1 MKLLAI
7 THRLPCPP
15 HKGEK
20 IRALNFLKF
29 LAIHHEVHLVS
40 LVDDDSDLRY
50 VDQLEPHIRS
60 LTVQRVHPRLR
71 KAFALSAVVSH
82 ESVSSRY
89 FYVAA
94 LQRRVDALIEREG
107 ITGVFCSSSPT
118 AEYVFRS
125 RHAARLRNV
134 PKVMDLIDVDSVK
147 WRDYA
152 EQSHVGS
159 AWLYR
164 REARY
169 LAALEGKI
177 GQQFD
182 RVLVVSEAERTC
194 CDSISPDRVTAVPN
208 GVDLEYFSPS
218 ARESAERQPPTLV
231 FTGVMDYRPNVDGIA
246 WFVRSILPSIRAAVP
261 DVRLFIV
268 GNRPSKTVQRLAS
281 DPGVVVTG
289 FVPDVREYV
298 ARGVS
303 IAPLRIARGIQNKVL
318 EAMAMGR
325 PIVVTPQAF
334 EGIDAEPGR
343 DLLVASDEREF
354 AARTIECLTDPVHA
368 DRLGRSARARA
379 EQAFSWSN
387 NLALLDE
394 LLPAGDAVPSPAS
407 VHRARQSLPADAVSR
422 AS

>member
-20 IRALNFLKF
+20 IRALNILKF
-29 LAIHHEVHLVS
+29 LATRHEVHLVS
-40 LVDDDSDLRY
+40 LVDDDNDLQY
-50 VDQLEPHIRS
+50 ADQLHPHIRS

-71 KAFALSAVVSH
+71 RAFALTAVASN

-89 FYVAA
+89 FHVAA
-94 LQRRVDALIEREG
+94 LQRRVDSLIEREG
-107 ITGVFCSSSPT
+107 IAGIFCSSSPT

-125 RHAARLRNV
+125 RHAAQLRDA

-147 WRDYA
+147 WRHYA
-152 EQSHVGS
+152 QQSHAGS

-164 REARY
+164 REARH
-169 LAALEGKI
+169 LAALEGRI
-177 GQQFD
+177 GRQFD
-182 RVLVVSEAERTC
+182 RVLVVSEAERMC
-194 CDSISPDRVTAVPN
+194 CDSVSPERLTAVPN
-208 GVDLEYFSPS
+208 GVDLDYFSPRLS
-218 ARESAERQPPTLV
+218 GSTVLDPPTLV
-231 FTGVMDYRPNVDGIA
+231 FTGVMDYRPNVDGIV
-246 WFVRSILPSIRAAVP
+246 WFVRSILPNIRAAVP

-268 GNRPSKTVQRLAS
+268 GNHPSKAVQRLAA

-334 EGIDAEPGR
+334 EGIDAEPSR
-343 DLLVASDEREF
+343 DLMVAADEREF
-354 AARTIECLTDPVHA
+354 ATRTIECLQDPAHA
-368 DRLGRSARARA
+368 ARLGRAARARA
-379 EQAFSWSN
+379 ERCYSWPK

-394 LLPAGDAVPSPAS
+394 LLPVSEGAPAPVGVRNS
-407 VHRARQSLPADAVSR
+407 QRPAPTDAVSR

>member
-20 IRALNFLKF
+20 IRALNILKF
-29 LAIHHEVHLVS
+29 LATRHEVHLVS
-40 LVDDDSDLRY
+40 LVDDDNDLRY
-50 VDQLEPHIRS
+50 VDQLHPHIRS
-60 LTVQRVHPRLR
+60 LTLQQVHPRLR
-71 KAFALSAVVSH
+71 KAFALSAVAGD

-89 FYVAA
+89 FHVSA
-94 LQRRVDALIEREG
+94 LQRRVDALIDHEEFSG
-107 ITGVFCSSSPT
+107 IFCSSSPT

-125 RHAARLRNV
+125 RHAARLRDV

-147 WRDYA
+147 WRHYA
-152 EQSHVGS
+152 QQSHAGS

-169 LAALEGKI
+169 MAALEGKI

-194 CDSISPDRVTAVPN
+194 CESIARDRVTAVPN
-208 GVDLEYFSPS
+208 GVDLEYFAPR
-218 ARESAERQPPTLV
+218 AQETAERQPPTLV

-246 WFVRSILPSIRAAVP
+246 WFVRSILPNVRAAVP

-289 FVPDVREYV
+289 FVPDVRKYV
-298 ARGVS
+298 ALGVS

-325 PIVVTPQAF
+325 PIVVTSQVF
-334 EGIDAEPGR
+334 EGIDAESGR
-343 DLLVASDEREF
+343 DLMVARDEREF
-354 AARTIECLTDPVHA
+354 AARTIECLQDSAHA
-368 DRLGRSARARA
+368 DRLGRAARARA
-379 EQAFSWSN
+379 EQAYSWSN

-394 LLPAGDAVPSPAS
+394 LLPAEGGASAPAVMQHAQRPP
-407 VHRARQSLPADAVSR
+407 QADAVSR

>member
-1 MKLLAI
+1 MKVLYVS
-7 THRLPCPP
+7 HRLPCPP

-20 IRALNFLKF
+20 IRALNILKF
-29 LAIHHEVHLVS
+29 LAVHHEVHLAS
-40 LVDDDSDLRY
+40 LVDDENDLRY
-50 VDQLEPHIRS
+50 VDQLHPYTRS
-60 LTVQRVHPRLR
+60 LTVQRVRPRLR
-71 KAFALSAVVSH
+71 KAFALSAVASD

-89 FYVAA
+89 FHVSA
-94 LQRRVDALIEREG
+94 LQRRVDSLIEREG
-107 ITGVFCSSSPT
+107 IAGVFCSSSPT

-125 RHAARLRNV
+125 RHAAQLRDV

-147 WRDYA
+147 WRHYA
-152 EQSHVGS
+152 EQSHAGS

-164 REARY
+164 REARH
-169 LAALEGKI
+169 LAALEVRI

-182 RVLVVSEAERTC
+182 RVLVVSEAERKC
-194 CDSISPDRVTAVPN
+194 CDSIAPDRVTAVPN
-208 GVDLEYFSPS
+208 GVDLEYFSPRADDS
-218 ARESAERQPPTLV
+218 PERQPVLV
-231 FTGVMDYRPNVDGIA
+231 FTGVMDYRPNVDGIV
-246 WFVRSILPSIRAAVP
+246 WFVRSILPHIRVAVP

-268 GNRPSKTVQRLAS
+268 GNRPTKVVQRLAS
-281 DPGVVVTG
+281 DRGVVVTG

-298 ARGVS
+298 ARGLS

-334 EGIDAEPGR
+334 EGIDAVPGR
-343 DLLVASDEREF
+343 DLMVADDEHEF
-354 AARTIECLTDPVHA
+354 AAQTIQCLQDPVHA

-379 EQAFSWSN
+379 EQCYSWSK

-394 LLPAGDAVPSPAS
+394 LLPATGAVPEP
-407 VHRARQSLPADAVSR
+407 VVVQHTPQPLPTDAISR

>member
-1 MKLLAI
+1 MKLLVI

-29 LAIHHEVHLVS
+29 LATRHEVHLVS
-40 LVDDDSDLRY
+40 LVDDDNDLRY
-50 VDQLEPHIRS
+50 VDQLHPHVRT

-71 KAFALSAVVSH
+71 KAFALSAVASD

-89 FYVAA
+89 FHVPA

-107 ITGVFCSSSPT
+107 IEGVFCSSSPT

-125 RHAARLRNV
+125 RHATRLRDV

-147 WRDYA
+147 WRHYA
-152 EQSHVGS
+152 AQSHAGS

-164 REARY
+164 REARC

-177 GQQFD
+177 GQHFD

-194 CDSISPDRVTAVPN
+194 CESVARDRVTAVPN
-208 GVDLEYFSPS
+208 GVDLEYFSPRAHS
-218 ARESAERQPPTLV
+218 VAEQQPPTLV

-246 WFVRSILPSIRAAVP
+246 WFVRNILPGVRAAVA

-281 DPGVVVTG
+281 DPGIVVTG
-289 FVPDVREYV
+289 FVPDVRNYV

-325 PIVVTPQAF
+325 PIVATPQAF
-334 EGIDAEPGR
+334 EGIDAQPGR
-343 DLLVASDEREF
+343 DLMVASDELEF
-354 AARTIECLTDPVHA
+354 AARTIECLRDPEHA
-368 DRLGRSARARA
+368 DRLGRAARARA
-379 EQAFSWSN
+379 ERGYSWSK
-387 NLALLDE
+387 NLAFLDE
-394 LLPAGDAVPSPAS
+394 LLPAEGVASAPAP
-407 VHRARQSLPADAVSR
+407 VQRARPSLQADAVSR

>member
-1 MKLLAI
+1 
-7 THRLPCPP
+7 
-15 HKGEK
+15 
-20 IRALNFLKF
+20 
-29 LAIHHEVHLVS
+29 
-40 LVDDDSDLRY
+40 VDDDNDLRY
-50 VDQLEPHIRS
+50 VDQLQPHVRR

-71 KAFALSAVVSH
+71 KAFALSAVASG

-89 FYVAA
+89 FHVLA
-94 LQRRVDALIEREG
+94 LQRRVDSLIEREG
-107 ITGVFCSSSPT
+107 IAGVFCSSSPT

-125 RHAARLRNV
+125 RHASRLRDV

-147 WRDYA
+147 WRHYA
-152 EQSHVGS
+152 EQSHAGS

-164 REARY
+164 REARC
-169 LAALEGKI
+169 LAALETRI

-194 CDSISPDRVTAVPN
+194 CDSVARDRVTAVPN
-208 GVDLEYFSPS
+208 GVDLEYFSPR
-218 ARESAERQPPTLV
+218 ANESPERQPPTLV

-246 WFVRSILPSIRAAVP
+246 WFVRSILPNIRSAVP

-268 GNRPSKTVQRLAS
+268 GNRPSKVVQRLAS
-281 DPGVVVTG
+281 DRGVVVTG

-325 PIVVTPQAF
+325 PVVVTPQAF
-334 EGIDAEPGR
+334 EGIDAVPGR
-343 DLLVASDEREF
+343 DLVVAADEREF
-354 AARTIECLTDPVHA
+354 AAQTIQCLQDPVHA

-379 EQAFSWSN
+379 EQCYSWSK

-394 LLPAGDAVPSPAS
+394 LLPATGTVPEPAVVQHTPQPLAGDAIP
-407 VHRARQSLPADAVSR
+407 R

>member
-29 LAIHHEVHLVS
+29 LAARHEVHLVS
-40 LVDDDSDLRY
+40 LVDDDNDLRY
-50 VDQLEPHIRS
+50 VDQLNPHVRS

-71 KAFALSAVVSH
+71 KAFALSAVASD

-89 FYVAA
+89 FHVSA

-107 ITGVFCSSSPT
+107 ITGIFCSSSPT

-125 RHAARLRNV
+125 RHAVRLRNV

-147 WRDYA
+147 WRHYA
-152 EQSHVGS
+152 EQSNAGS

-194 CDSISPDRVTAVPN
+194 CESVARDRVTAVPN

-218 ARESAERQPPTLV
+218 AHTAAEQQPPTLV

-246 WFVRSILPSIRAAVP
+246 WFVRDILPTVRAAVP

-281 DPGVVVTG
+281 DSGIIVTG

-343 DLLVASDEREF
+343 DLMVASDEREF
-354 AARTIECLTDPVHA
+354 AERTIECLRDPVHA
-368 DRLGRSARARA
+368 DRLGRAARVRA
-379 EQAFSWSN
+379 EQAYSWSK

-394 LLPAGDAVPSPAS
+394 LLPAGGAAAAPATAHRVRPAPQADAVP
-407 VHRARQSLPADAVSR
+407 R

>member
-1 MKLLAI
+1 MKLLVL

-20 IRALNFLKF
+20 IRALNILKF
-29 LAIHHEVHLVS
+29 LATRHEVHLVS
-40 LVDDDSDLRY
+40 LVDDDNDLRY
-50 VDQLEPHIRS
+50 VDQLHPHIRS
-60 LTVQRVHPRLR
+60 LTVQQVHPRLR
-71 KAFALSAVVSH
+71 KAFALSAVASD

-89 FYVAA
+89 FHVSA
-94 LQRRVDALIEREG
+94 LQRRVDSLIEREG
-107 ITGVFCSSSPT
+107 IAGVFCSSSPT
-118 AEYVFRS
+118 AEYVFHS
-125 RHAARLRNV
+125 RHASRLRDV

-147 WRDYA
+147 WRHYA
-152 EQSHVGS
+152 EQSHAGS

-169 LAALEGKI
+169 LAALESRI

-182 RVLVVSEAERTC
+182 RVLVVSEAERRC
-194 CDSISPDRVTAVPN
+194 CDSVAQDRVTAVPN
-208 GVDLEYFSPS
+208 GVDLDYFAPS
-218 ARESAERQPPTLV
+218 VATSVERHPPTLV

-343 DLLVASDEREF
+343 DLLVAADEREF
-354 AARTIECLTDPVHA
+354 AARTIDCLQDQAHA
-368 DRLGRSARARA
+368 DRLGRAARARA
-379 EQAFSWSN
+379 EQCYSWSK
-387 NLALLDE
+387 NLALLDD
-394 LLPAGDAVPSPAS
+394 LLPATGAIPAPAV
-407 VHRARQSLPADAVSR
+407 VQHTQRSLPADAVSR

>member
-20 IRALNFLKF
+20 IRALNILKF
-29 LAIHHEVHLVS
+29 LAARHEVHLVS
-40 LVDDDSDLRY
+40 LVDDDNDLRY
-50 VDQLEPHIRS
+50 VDQLEPYTRS
-60 LTVQRVHPRLR
+60 LTLRRVHARLR
-71 KAFALSAVVSH
+71 RAFALSAVASA
-82 ESVSSRY
+82 ESISSRY
-89 FYVAA
+89 FHVAA

-125 RHAARLRNV
+125 RHAARLRDV

-147 WRDYA
+147 WRHYA
-152 EQSHVGS
+152 EHSHPGS

-164 REARY
+164 REARQ
-169 LAALEGKI
+169 LAALEEKI
-177 GQQFD
+177 GRQFD

-194 CDSISPDRVTAVPN
+194 CDSVARDRVTAVPN
-208 GVDLEYFSPS
+208 GVDLEYFAPS
-218 ARESAERQPPTLV
+218 TRDSAEHEPPTLV

-246 WFVRSILPSIRAAVP
+246 WFVRSILPIVRESVP

-268 GNRPSKTVQRLAS
+268 GNRPSKVVQRLAS
-281 DPGVVVTG
+281 ELGVVVTG

-334 EGIDAEPGR
+334 EGIEAEAGR
-343 DLLVASDEREF
+343 DLMVASDEREF
-354 AARTIECLTDPVHA
+354 AARTIECLRDSGHA
-368 DRLGRSARARA
+368 DRLGRAARERA
-379 EQAFSWSN
+379 EQAYSWSK

-394 LLPAGDAVPSPAS
+394 LLPTTDAAAPPAP
-407 VHRARQSLPADAVSR
+407 VQGAQQRPQAEHALR

>member
-20 IRALNFLKF
+20 IRALNILKF
-29 LAIHHEVHLVS
+29 LATRHEVHLVS
-40 LVDDDSDLRY
+40 LVDDDNDLRY
-50 VDQLEPHIRS
+50 VDQLHPHIRS
-60 LTVQRVHPRLR
+60 LTLQQVHPRLR
-71 KAFALSAVVSH
+71 KVFALSAVAGD

-89 FYVAA
+89 FYVSA

-125 RHAARLRNV
+125 RHAARLRDV

-147 WRDYA
+147 WRHYA
-152 EQSHVGS
+152 DQSHAGS

-169 LAALEGKI
+169 LSALEGKI

-194 CDSISPDRVTAVPN
+194 CDSISPDRVAAVPN
-208 GVDLEYFSPS
+208 GVDLEYFSPR
-218 ARESAERQPPTLV
+218 AAEPAKNRPPMLV

-246 WFVRSILPSIRAAVP
+246 WFVRSILPNVRATVP
-261 DVRLFIV
+261 DVQLFIV

-281 DPGVVVTG
+281 DRSVVVTG

-334 EGIDAEPGR
+334 EGIDAVPGR
-343 DLLVASDEREF
+343 DLMVASDEREF
-354 AARTIECLTDPVHA
+354 AERTIECLQDSAHA
-368 DRLGRSARARA
+368 DRLGCAARARA
-379 EQAFSWSN
+379 EQAYSWSN

-394 LLPAGDAVPSPAS
+394 LLPAEGGVPAS
-407 VHRARQSLPADAVSR
+407 AVVQHTQRPLQADAVSR

>member
-20 IRALNFLKF
+20 IRALNILKF
-29 LAIHHEVHLVS
+29 LAARHEVHLVS
-40 LVDDDSDLRY
+40 LVDDDNDLRY
-50 VDQLEPHIRS
+50 VNQLQPHTRS
-60 LTVQRVHPRLR
+60 LTLQRVHPLLR
-71 KAFALSAVVSH
+71 KAFALSAVASN

-89 FYVAA
+89 FYVSA
-94 LQRRVDALIEREG
+94 LQRQVDALIAREG
-107 ITGVFCSSSPT
+107 ISGVFCSSSPT

-125 RHAARLRNV
+125 RNAARLRDV

-147 WRDYA
+147 WRHYA
-152 EQSHVGS
+152 EQSHAGS

-169 LAALEGKI
+169 MAALEGKI

-182 RVLVVSEAERTC
+182 RVLVVSEAERSC
-194 CDSISPDRVTAVPN
+194 CDSVARDRVTAVPN
-208 GVDLEYFSPS
+208 GVDLEYFAPRT
-218 ARESAERQPPTLV
+218 REPAERQPPTLV
-231 FTGVMDYRPNVDGIA
+231 FTGVMDYRPNVDGIT
-246 WFVRSILPSIRAAVP
+246 WFVRSILPRIRTAVP
-261 DVRLFIV
+261 GVRLFVV
-268 GNRPSKTVQRLAS
+268 GNRPTQAVQRLAS
-281 DPGVVVTG
+281 DSGVVVTG

-343 DLLVASDEREF
+343 DLMVAGDEREF
-354 AARTIECLTDPVHA
+354 AARTIECLRDPAHA
-368 DRLGRSARARA
+368 ERLGRAARARA
-379 EQAFSWSN
+379 EQGYSWSK

-394 LLPAGDAVPSPAS
+394 LLPVEGAPSASATVQYPRPLLRSGAVP
-407 VHRARQSLPADAVSR
+407 R

>member
-20 IRALNFLKF
+20 IRALNILKF
-29 LAIHHEVHLVS
+29 LATRHEVHLVS
-40 LVDDDSDLRY
+40 LVDDDNDLRY
-50 VDQLEPHIRS
+50 VDQLHPHIRS
-60 LTVQRVHPRLR
+60 LTLQQVHPRLR
-71 KAFALSAVVSH
+71 KAFALSAVAGD

-89 FYVAA
+89 FHVSA
-94 LQRRVDALIEREG
+94 LQRRVDALIDHEEFSG
-107 ITGVFCSSSPT
+107 IFCSSSPT

-125 RHAARLRNV
+125 RHAARLRDV

-147 WRDYA
+147 WRHYA
-152 EQSHVGS
+152 QQSHAGS

-169 LAALEGKI
+169 MAALEGKI

-194 CDSISPDRVTAVPN
+194 CESIARDRVTAVPN
-208 GVDLEYFSPS
+208 GVDLEYFAPR
-218 ARESAERQPPTLV
+218 AQETAERQPPTLV

-246 WFVRSILPSIRAAVP
+246 WFVRSILPNVRAAVP

-289 FVPDVREYV
+289 FVPDVRKYV
-298 ARGVS
+298 ALGVS

-334 EGIDAEPGR
+334 EGIDAVPGR
-343 DLLVASDEREF
+343 DLMVASDEREF
-354 AARTIECLTDPVHA
+354 AERTIECLQDSAHA
-368 DRLGRSARARA
+368 DRLGCAARARA
-379 EQAFSWSN
+379 EQAYSWSN

-394 LLPAGDAVPSPAS
+394 LLPAEGGVPAS
-407 VHRARQSLPADAVSR
+407 AVVQHTQRPLQADAVSR

>member
-1 MKLLAI
+1 MKLLVI

-29 LAIHHEVHLVS
+29 LAARHEVHLVS
-40 LVDDDSDLRY
+40 LVDDDNDLRY
-50 VDQLEPHIRS
+50 VDQLHLHVS
-60 LTVQRVHPRLR
+60 TLTVQRVHPRLR
-71 KAFALSAVVSH
+71 KAFALSAVASD

-89 FYVAA
+89 FHVLA
-94 LQRRVDALIEREG
+94 LQRRVDALIDREG
-107 ITGVFCSSSPT
+107 IEGVFCSSSPT

-125 RHAARLRNV
+125 RHATRLRDV

-147 WRDYA
+147 WRHYA
-152 EQSHVGS
+152 EQSHAGS

-194 CDSISPDRVTAVPN
+194 CESVARNRVTAVAN
-208 GVDLEYFSPS
+208 GVDLEYFSPITQT
-218 ARESAERQPPTLV
+218 AAAQQPPTLV
-231 FTGVMDYRPNVDGIA
+231 FTGVMDYRPNVDGIG
-246 WFVRSILPSIRAAVP
+246 WFVRSILPNIWAEIP
-261 DVRLFIV
+261 DVRLLIV
-268 GNRPSKTVQRLAS
+268 GNRPNKTVRRLAS
-281 DPGVVVTG
+281 DPRICVTG

-298 ARGVS
+298 TRGVS

-334 EGIDAEPGR
+334 EGIDAQPGR
-343 DLLVASDEREF
+343 DLVVASDEREF
-354 AARTIECLTDPVHA
+354 AARTIECLQDPVHA
-368 DRLGRSARARA
+368 ERLGRAARAQA
-379 EQAFSWSN
+379 EQAYSWSN
-387 NLALLDE
+387 NLAFLDE
-394 LLPAGDAVPSPAS
+394 LLPAEGAAPAPAS
-407 VHRARQSLPADAVSR
+407 VRRAWQPHHADGIPR
-422 AS
+422 AF

>member
-20 IRALNFLKF
+20 IRALNILKF
-29 LAIHHEVHLVS
+29 LATRHEVHLVS
-40 LVDDDSDLRY
+40 LVDDDNDLRY
-50 VDQLEPHIRS
+50 VDQLHPHIRS
-60 LTVQRVHPRLR
+60 LTLQRVHPRLR
-71 KAFALSAVVSH
+71 KAFALFAVASN

-89 FYVAA
+89 FHVSA

-107 ITGVFCSSSPT
+107 ISGIFCSSSPT

-147 WRDYA
+147 WRHYA
-152 EQSHVGS
+152 DQSHAGS

-169 LAALEGKI
+169 LAALEGNI
-177 GQQFD
+177 GKQFD

-194 CDSISPDRVTAVPN
+194 CKSVSRDRVTAVPN
-208 GVDLEYFSPS
+208 GVDLEYFAPRT
-218 ARESAERQPPTLV
+218 REPAERQSPTLV

-246 WFVRSILPSIRAAVP
+246 WFVKSILPSVRAAVP

-334 EGIDAEPGR
+334 EGIDAVPGR
-343 DLLVASDEREF
+343 DLMVASDEREF
-354 AARTIECLTDPVHA
+354 AARTIECLQDSAHA
-368 DRLGRSARARA
+368 DRLGCAARARA
-379 EQAFSWSN
+379 EQAYSWSN

-394 LLPAGDAVPSPAS
+394 LLPAEGGVPAS
-407 VHRARQSLPADAVSR
+407 AVVQHTQRPLQADAVSR

>member
-1 MKLLAI
+1 MKLLVI

-20 IRALNFLKF
+20 IRALNILKF
-29 LAIHHEVHLVS
+29 LASRHEVHLVS
-40 LVDDDSDLRY
+40 LVDDDNDLRY
-50 VDQLEPHIRS
+50 IDQLQPHVRS

-71 KAFALSAVVSH
+71 KAFALSAVASG

-89 FYVAA
+89 FHVSA

-107 ITGVFCSSSPT
+107 IAGVFCSSSPT

-125 RHAARLRNV
+125 RHATRLRDV

-147 WRDYA
+147 WRHYA
-152 EQSHVGS
+152 EQSHAGS

-169 LAALEGKI
+169 LAALEARI

-182 RVLVVSEAERTC
+182 RILVVSEAERTC
-194 CDSISPDRVTAVPN
+194 CDSVSPDRVTAVPN
-208 GVDLEYFSPS
+208 GVDLEYFSPR
-218 ARESAERQPPTLV
+218 AIESAERQPPTLV
-231 FTGVMDYRPNVDGIA
+231 FTGVMDYRPNVDGVA

-281 DPGVVVTG
+281 DPGVIVTG

-334 EGIDAEPGR
+334 EGIDAVPGR
-343 DLLVASDEREF
+343 DLMVAADEHEF
-354 AARTIECLTDPVHA
+354 AARTIECLQDPGHA
-368 DRLGRSARARA
+368 GRLGKAARARA
-379 EQAFSWSN
+379 EQRYSWSK

-394 LLPAGDAVPSPAS
+394 LLPATGRVPAP
-407 VHRARQSLPADAVSR
+407 VVVQHTQQPLPADAVSR